1 MKHLEENV
9 GRTLFEIVAIY
20 FIKPS
25 PSVMEIKIKINKL
38 NLIKFKIFCTEK
50 KTMNKIKRQST
61 EWEKIFAN
69 NATNE
74 GLISNIYKHL
84 IEFNIKKS
92 KKKWVE
98 NLNRCF
104 SKEYIQLAKS
114 DMKRHSTSLIIN
126 ANLNYYELSPHASQ
140 NGHYQEVNKW

>member
-20 FIKPS
+20 FIKLS

-69 NATNE
+69 NATIE

-92 KKKWVE
+92 KKKSEW
-98 NLNRCF
+98 
-104 SKEYIQLAKS
+104 K
-114 DMKRHSTSLIIN
+114 T
-126 ANLNYYELSPHASQ
+126 
-140 NGHYQEVNKW
+140 